1 MKKIQALIFIVGIV
15 QIILGLAFLLAPHG
29 ILQWMGHSPIADDI
43 SYPLGMLS
51 SRFLVYGVLMLIATK
66 SPSKNGLLIVGMI
79 WIQLIDLAVGV
90 FYTMQSIVP
99 LSLSAFPMFN
109 ATVIALLLWLWR
121 PIPIQAVQAA
131 R

>member
-15 QIILGLAFLLAPHG
+15 QIILGLAFLFAPHG

-51 SRFLVYGVLMLIATK
+51 SRFLVYGVLMLIAAK

-121 PIPIQAVQAA
+121 PIPMQTGRAA
-131 R
+131 Q